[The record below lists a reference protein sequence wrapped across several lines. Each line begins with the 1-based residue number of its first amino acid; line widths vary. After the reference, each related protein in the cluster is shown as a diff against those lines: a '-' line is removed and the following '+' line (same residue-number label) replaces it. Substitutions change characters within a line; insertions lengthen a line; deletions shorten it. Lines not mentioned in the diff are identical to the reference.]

1 MSEPDEQT
9 LSTLVKRG
17 DSTAMRQMYSQYI
30 GHLTAVCS
38 RYIADDDDVM
48 DVLQDSF
55 IKIFSSAGEF
65 VYRGKGSLKAWI
77 TKIVVNESLKF
88 IKDRKRIILT
98 PLDNETETSLQD
110 DTPPDIDK
118 IPPEIIH
125 DMIRKLPEGY
135 RTVFNL
141 YVLDGHTH
149 KEIARMLGISENTSA
164 SQLHRAKAILANE
177 ITKYIS
183 KH

>member
-17 DSTAMRQMYSQYI
+17 DRTAMRQMYSRYI

-38 RYIADDDDVM
+38 RYIADDDDVK

-55 IKIFSSAGEF
+55 IKIFASAGEF
-65 VYRGKGSLKAWI
+65 VYRGKGSLKAWL
-77 TKIVVNESLKF
+77 TKIVVNEALNH
-88 IKDRKRIILT
+88 IKDRKRIILA
-98 PLDNETETSLQD
+98 PLDNETETSIEE

-118 IPPEIIH
+118 IPPEVIH
-125 DMIRKLPEGY
+125 DMIRRLPEGY

-141 YVLDGHTH
+141 YVIDGQPH
-149 KEIARMLGISENTSA
+149 KEIARILGISENTSA
-164 SQLHRAKAILANE
+164 SQLHRAKATLANE
-177 ITKYIS
+177 INKYIS

>member
-9 LSTLVKRG
+9 LITLVKRG
-17 DSTAMRQMYSQYI
+17 DRTAMRQMYSRYI

-38 RYIADDDDVM
+38 RYIADDDDVK

-55 IKIFSSAGEF
+55 IKIFASVGEF
-65 VYRGKGSLKAWI
+65 VFRGDGSLKAWL
-77 TKIVVNESLKF
+77 TKIVVNESLKL
-88 IKDRKRIILT
+88 IKERKRIILA
-98 PLDNETETSLQD
+98 PLDNETGTSIQD

-118 IPPEIIH
+118 IPPEVIH
-125 DMIRKLPEGY
+125 DMIRRLPEGY

-141 YVLDGHTH
+141 YVLDGQPH
-149 KEIARMLGISENTSA
+149 KEIARILGISENTSA
-164 SQLHRAKAILANE
+164 SQLHRAKATLANE
-177 ITKYIS
+177 INKYIS